1 MQNFILRDI
10 DPRFWAKVKSKA
22 ALEGRT
28 LKADFHA
35 AERMVERT
43 SEITCDD

>member
-28 LKADFHA
+28 LKGLIFTLLKEWLKGPAK
-35 AERMVERT
+35 
-43 SEITCDD
+43 